1 MLHFVA
7 IAVEHFLLRQIV
19 HHRFGD
25 AVTRATPNIHHFVV
39 ALAVGHQTL
48 AVLVFDFF
56 HLGIGFGQQL
66 GFFLRHFHIVNTNR
80 DAAFGRKA
88 ETGIHQMVG
97 ENHRVTQAAQAE

>member
-1 MLHFVA
+1 M
-7 IAVEHFLLRQIV
+7 IHFLTFAVSHFLAGKII
-19 HHRFGD
+19 HHRFGNLI
-25 AVTRATPNIHHFVV
+25 AGTTPNIHHFVV

-66 GFFLRHFHIVNTNR
+66 GFFLRYFHIVNTNR